1 MQSQLACIF
10 TNHTTNA
17 VLKLQERGDY
27 QPYYHLLCPLFA
39 VLSLLCSLCCALFAV
54 LFDVALNNPH
64 KGLNHLD
71 SLIETYFHLQCIFLL
86 TYPSSILSILA
97 LQ

>member
-1 MQSQLACIF
+1 MQSQLACMF

-27 QPYYHLLCPLFA
+27 HLLCPLLCPLFA
-39 VLSLLCSLCCALFAV
+39 ILI
-54 LFDVALNNPH
+54 DVALYNLAGVLIILTLSSRHTFIFNPLFYSH
-64 KGLNHLD
+64 
-71 SLIETYFHLQCIFLL
+71 I
-86 TYPSSILSILA
+86 PSSILSILA